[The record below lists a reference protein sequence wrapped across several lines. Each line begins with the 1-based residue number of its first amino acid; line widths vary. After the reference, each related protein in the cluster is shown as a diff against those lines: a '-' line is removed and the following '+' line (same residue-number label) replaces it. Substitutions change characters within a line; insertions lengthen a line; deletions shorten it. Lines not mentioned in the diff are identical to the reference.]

1 MGLLKEFAMVRWAT
15 IVLSIIGIVI
25 GVLAVTTGKRTIPD
39 APLARPASVN
49 PFGRGVAALGI
60 VEPAGRVIEVA
71 APEPGLVTEVMV
83 NVGDVVTRGQP
94 LMQLDTRNIDSQ
106 IIRAEGEL
114 KARNAEIQRWH
125 AIPRAEDI
133 PPLEAAVQRAKA
145 TQVDAE
151 DKLQRT
157 SDAVKSGAMSAR
169 DVASSQA
176 AVDIARA
183 EFASATAALAKLKA
197 GGWKADLE
205 VAQANLES
213 TKAQIAALQVLKE
226 RMTVRA
232 PREGTVLRREVEPGE
247 YVQGPSMAH
256 AALVLGDLTKLHVRA
271 QVDEE
276 DFALIGMDSKGV
288 GRTRGASPQELQL
301 QIVRIEPFARPKLNL
316 SGANSERTDTR
327 IIDVLM
333 AIVGTDGTGGAFG
346 IVPGQA
352 VDVFFD
358 ATAKQSGASKPSA
371 PGPEK
376 R

>member
-1 MGLLKEFAMVRWAT
+1 MVRWAT
-15 IVLSIIGIVI
+15 IVLSIIGVVI
-25 GVLAVTTGKRTIPD
+25 GVLAVTTGKRVIPD

-71 APEPGLVTEVMV
+71 APDPGLVTEVFV
-83 NVGDVVTRGQP
+83 NVGDIVTKGQP
-94 LMQLDTRNIDSQ
+94 LMQLDTRGIDSQ

-114 KARNAEIQRWH
+114 KSREAEIQRWH

-151 DKLQRT
+151 DKLQR
-157 SDAVKSGAMSAR
+157 SNDAVKSGAMSAR
-169 DVASSQA
+169 DVASAQA
-176 AVDIARA
+176 SVDIARA
-183 EFASATAALAKLKA
+183 ELASATAALAKLKA

-213 TKAQIAALQVLKE
+213 TKAQVAALQILKD

-232 PREGTVLRREVEPGE
+232 PREGTVLRRDVEAGE
-247 YVQGPSMAH
+247 YVQGPSKANTP
-256 AALVLGDLTKLHVRA
+256 LVLGDLTKLHVRA

-276 DFALIGMDSKGV
+276 DFALIGMDSKAV
-288 GRTRGASPQELQL
+288 GRTRGASPQEIQL

-333 AIVGTDGTGGAFG
+333 AIVGSDGTGGAFG

-358 ATAKQSGASKPSA
+358 ATAKPPSN

>member
-1 MGLLKEFAMVRWAT
+1 MVRWAT

-25 GVLAVTTGKRTIPD
+25 GVFAVTTGKRTIPD

-71 APEPGLVTEVMV
+71 APDPGLVTEVFV
-83 NVGDVVTRGQP
+83 NVGDVVTKGQP

-106 IIRAEGEL
+106 IIRAEGDL
-114 KARNAEIQRWH
+114 KAREAEIQRWH

-176 AVDIARA
+176 AVEIARA
-183 EFASATAALAKLKA
+183 ELASATAALAKLKA

-205 VAQANLES
+205 VAQANYDS
-213 TKAQIAALQVLKE
+213 TKAQIAALQVLRE

-247 YVQGPSMAH
+247 YVQGPSKAN
-256 AALVLGDLTKLHVRA
+256 APLVLGDLSKLHVRA

-276 DFALIGMDSKGV
+276 DFALIGKDSKGV
-288 GRTRGASPQELQL
+288 GRTRGASPQEIQL

-358 ATAKQSGASKPSA
+358 ATNK
-371 PGPEK
+371 EK
-376 R
+376 K

>member
-1 MGLLKEFAMVRWAT
+1 MVRWAT
-15 IVLSIIGIVI
+15 IVLSVIGIVI
-25 GVLAVTTGKRTIPD
+25 GVVAVTTGKRTIPD

-71 APEPGLVTEVMV
+71 APEPGLVTEVLV
-83 NVGDVVTRGQP
+83 DVGDVVTKGQP
-94 LMQLDTRNIDSQ
+94 LMQLDTRDIESQ

-114 KARNAEIQRWH
+114 KARDAEIKRWY
-125 AIPRAEDI
+125 AIPRVEDI

-176 AVDIARA
+176 AVEVARA
-183 EFASATAALAKLKA
+183 ELASAAAALAKLKA

-205 VAQANLES
+205 VAQANFDS

-232 PREGTVLRREVEPGE
+232 PREGTVLRRDVEPGE
-247 YVQGPSMAH
+247 YVQGPSMANP
-256 AALVLGDLTKLHVRA
+256 AMVLGDLTKLHVRA

-276 DFALIGMDSKGV
+276 DFALIGMDSKAV
-288 GRTRGASPQELQL
+288 GRTRGAWPREIQL
-301 QIVRIEPFARPKLNL
+301 RIVRIEPFARPKMNL

-333 AIVGTDGTGGAFG
+333 AIIGNDGVSGTMG

-358 ATAKQSGASKPSA
+358 ATAKKQSDT
-371 PGPEK
+371 GPEK